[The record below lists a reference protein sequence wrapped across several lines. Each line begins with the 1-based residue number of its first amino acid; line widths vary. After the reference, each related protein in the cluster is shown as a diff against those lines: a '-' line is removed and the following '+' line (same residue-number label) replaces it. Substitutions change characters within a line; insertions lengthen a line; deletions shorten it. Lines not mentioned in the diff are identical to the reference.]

1 MSAPR
6 VLLLHG
12 LMMRSPALLPLSW
25 RLQRAGFAPETFSYS
40 TIWRSPGEAMERLAM
55 RLYAM
60 APEPVHLVAHS
71 LGGLI
76 ALETLSR
83 YQKLPP
89 GRVVCMGSPIAGSS
103 AARGLAG
110 KGLGAVSGRAGALL
124 RGGLVALPPGR
135 QVGMLAGARSMGMGK
150 WFSSFD
156 GQNDG
161 TVMVWETRLPGLA
174 DHAVLESSH
183 SGLVFSEQAARL
195 AADFLETG
203 RFRP

>member
-1 MSAPR
+1 
-6 VLLLHG
+6 
-12 LMMRSPALLPLSW
+12 
-25 RLQRAGFAPETFSYS
+25 
-40 TIWRSPGEAMERLAM
+40 
-55 RLYAM
+55 
-60 APEPVHLVAHS
+60 
-71 LGGLI
+71 
-76 ALETLSR
+76 
-83 YQKLPP
+83 
-89 GRVVCMGSPIAGSS
+89 
-103 AARGLAG
+103 
-110 KGLGAVSGRAGALL
+110 
-124 RGGLVALPPGR
+124 
-135 QVGMLAGARSMGMGK
+135 MLAGARSMGMGK